1 MSRIVFFILTFMI
14 FSCKEKKGYVS
25 KDENNGDAAYSVTN
39 EDEEM
44 NKAVLEAQ
52 KTYNDFLSALKKQDS
67 LMENFSVKMRF
78 DYGDNNGEHMWLD
91 DLYFKNEKLFGVLS
105 SDPIEVKTVK
115 SGDTLEVVRNR
126 ISDWMYLRNNKLVG
140 GYTIKVL
147 YNKMSEKEKEEF
159 KSQIDFELE

>member
-1 MSRIVFFILTFMI
+1 MRIIFFILTFMI

-44 NKAVLEAQ
+44 NKAILEAQ
-52 KTYNDFLSALKKQDS
+52 KTYNDFLTALKGPDS
-67 LMENFSVKMRF
+67 VMENFSVKMRF

-115 SGDTLEVVRNR
+115 SGDTLEVVQNR
-126 ISDWMYLRNNKLVG
+126 ISDWMYLRNNKLIG

-147 YNKMSEKEKEEF
+147 YNKMSKKEKEEF

>member
-1 MSRIVFFILTFMI
+1 MI
-14 FSCKEKKGYVS
+14 FSCKEKKGYIS

-52 KTYNDFLSALKKQDS
+52 KTYNDFLTALKKPDS
-67 LMENFSVKMRF
+67 LMDDFSVKMRF
-78 DYGDNNGEHMWLD
+78 DYGDNNGEHMWLAG
-91 DLYFKNEKLFGVLS
+91 LYFENEKLFGVLS

-115 SGDTLEVVRNR
+115 SGDTLEIVRNK

-140 GYTIKVL
+140 GYTIRVL
-147 YNKMSEKEKEEF
+147 YNKMSEKEKEQF
-159 KSQIDFELE
+159 KGQIDFELE